1 MNSNWLLV
9 ELVPDLAAAMTTRSG
24 VFAQIKQCAGV
35 VCVADLSSITREI
48 LDEWLMPA
56 EVFEAALKPR
66 RPGGTPYNAIRRHHR
81 LKLQPELPLE
91 PKKAR
96 GRKAS

>member
-9 ELVPDLAAAMTTRSG
+9 ELVPDLAAVGTTRTG
-24 VFAQIKQCAGV
+24 AFAQLKQVTGV
-35 VCVADLSSITREI
+35 VCVIDASSVARET
-48 LDEWLMPA
+48 LDQWL
-56 EVFEAALKPR
+56 
-66 RPGGTPYNAIRRHHR
+66 
-81 LKLQPELPLE
+81 LPPDMVWKE

>member
-35 VCVADLSSITREI
+35 VCVIDASSVARET
-48 LDEWLMPA
+48 LDQWL
-56 EVFEAALKPR
+56 
-66 RPGGTPYNAIRRHHR
+66 
-81 LKLQPELPLE
+81 LPPDMVWRE